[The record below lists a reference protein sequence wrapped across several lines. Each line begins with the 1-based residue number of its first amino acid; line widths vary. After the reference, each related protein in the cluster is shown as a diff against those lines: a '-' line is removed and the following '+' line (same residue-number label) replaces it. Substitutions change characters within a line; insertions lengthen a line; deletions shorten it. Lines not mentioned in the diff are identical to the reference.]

1 MHRCQ
6 FDKTKEVAVTEHDD
20 VCKSNCI
27 HTETVKSVNRSFPPE
42 QKLQKLT
49 NFFKIFGDFSRLK
62 LIYALSKSELCVC
75 DLAALLGL
83 DQSTVSH
90 QLRILKQENVVKYRK
105 DGKVVYYSLSDDH
118 VQEIVE
124 KGFVHINEG

>member
-1 MHRCQ
+1 
-6 FDKTKEVAVTEHDD
+6 VTEHED
-20 VCKSNCI
+20 VCKTNCI
-27 HTETVKSVNRSFPPE
+27 HTETVYSVNRSFPPE
-42 QKLQKLT
+42 QQLQKLT

-83 DQSTVSH
+83 DQSTISH

-124 KGFVHINEG
+124 KGFVHINEVTNI